1 MAWTDRIQ
9 TAAYISPSGT
19 RFEFEYENVS
29 IESDKKTG
37 TFIFPELNGQYIQ
50 DLGRSGRRFPFNIF
64 FSGSEYDIDS
74 NSFFQALEEKGIG
87 TLEHPLYGVRKVI
100 PTGTIQRRDDL
111 VTAANQAIFTIT
123 FSETIVNINF
133 PSSDLNDKTDI
144 QNSVSELGDDLSE
157 QYTNNMNL
165 DDAGD
170 AVNAQND
177 LLDKKDALTQI
188 LENLSSINEDIE
200 NSMNTISN
208 SLDNDVVN
216 MIINPGGIADQI
228 ITLVNTPSNIVTNI
242 ETMIEGYGSVI
253 DMILPNIG
261 MIEANEND
269 YHNSNLILC
278 ASLGAIAL
286 SCLNA
291 EFFNRPQAIETADK
305 IIDIFDNISEY
316 IDNQIIGLEIN
327 DTGEM
332 YTTLQDVYSKTLGYL
347 VRLSFDLPKKIYL
360 TLTEDR
366 QIIELVSELYGDL
379 NMIDFFIQ
387 TNDLTTDEI
396 EILPLGMEVIY
407 FE

>member
-261 MIEANEND
+261 TIEANEND

-366 QIIELVSELYGDL
+366 QLIELVSELYGDL
-379 NMIDFFIQ
+379 DMIDFFIQ
-387 TNDLTTDEI
+387 TNDLTSDEI
-396 EILPLGMEVIY
+396 EILPLGKEIIY